1 MRNLDFY
8 EFAGILVPGILVL
21 VLLCCLYP
29 SVLPLG
35 VTKDSPSAGAF
46 GILVVIGY
54 GAGHLVQAVSNLLE
68 PLFWG
73 LFGGMPTDWLRKP
86 KQMLISEDQAR
97 KIQVQAKLVF
107 AYDAEKVI
115 SGLSHRE
122 WSAMVRQM
130 YAAVQ
135 AAGRASRVDTFNGN
149 YGMLRGLTTALLI
162 GIIALPGSPLRSWPL
177 ALALFGACV
186 LAAVRMRRFAMH
198 YARELFVQFLVLPA
212 PTSIG
217 AKV

>member
-1 MRNLDFY
+1 
-8 EFAGILVPGILVL
+8 
-21 VLLCCLYP
+21 
-29 SVLPLG
+29 
-35 VTKDSPSAGAF
+35 
-46 GILVVIGY
+46 
-54 GAGHLVQAVSNLLE
+54 LE
-68 PLFWG
+68 PPFWR

-86 KQMLISEDQAR
+86 QQTLISDEQAR
-97 KIQVQAKLVF
+97 KIQVQATALF

-115 SGLSHRE
+115 AGLSQRE
-122 WSAMVRQM
+122 WSVMVRQM

-149 YGMLRGLTTALLI
+149 YGMLRGLATALLI
-162 GIIALPGSPLRSWPL
+162 GIVALPGSPLRSWPL
-177 ALALFGACV
+177 ALGLAGALV

-212 PTSIG
+212 PTCIG